1 MTARPQSSPPPAPR
15 LVGVIDIG
23 TNSVKLA
30 VGYVA
35 NDRVTYTFT
44 AREPTRIGRGLMSSG
59 KLSSRAIAGTA
70 VAVSRLATDALRHGA
85 VETLAVGTYALRA
98 AANGKAAA
106 RTISRK
112 SGVPVRILNG
122 SQEAAMVLRSV
133 EARLRPRRDLM
144 VLDIGGGS
152 AELIVTR
159 SGRVVLARSVPL
171 GAVRLTEQFLKHD
184 PIDLDEYLRLNE
196 HIERAAMKLFSRVK
210 ATDFDFVV
218 SGGTATTA
226 LAMLGRG
233 TQDKGSAVSVTSL
246 SELEARC
253 VRSSVAERKR
263 FRGLP
268 PDRADIMP
276 AGLAVLLVFA
286 HHARKR
292 SIRLIEGGVRDGVM
306 LSVAE
311 KASRSR
317 RRNTTTAR
325 PKAAARK
332 AR

>member
-1 MTARPQSSPPPAPR
+1 MTGRPRSSPPTAPR

-35 NDRVTYTFT
+35 KGRVVYTYVQ
-44 AREPTRIGRGLMSSG
+44 REPTRLGRGLAASG
-59 KLSSRAIAGTA
+59 KLDVNVLRYTVRA
-70 VAVSRLATDALRHGA
+70 VMRLVIDAQRNGA
-85 VETLAVGTYALRA
+85 SDMIAVGTYAFRA
-98 AANGKAAA
+98 ASNGEGAA
-106 RTISRK
+106 RGIARV
-112 SGVPVRILNG
+112 SGVPVKILTG
-122 SQEAAMVLRSV
+122 AEEATMVLRSV
-133 EARLRPRRDLM
+133 QARLRTKRDLM

-159 SGRVVLARSVPL
+159 GQRTPLVRSVPL
-171 GAVRLTEQFLKHD
+171 GAVRLTEKFLAND
-184 PIDLDEYLRLNE
+184 PVTTDEYLRLNE
-196 HIERAAMKLFSRVK
+196 EIERVVAGMLKNVRVR
-210 ATDFDFVV
+210 DLQLVV

-226 LAMLGRG
+226 ASMLELRSDGG
-233 TQDKGSAVSVTSL
+233 GSTVSVSQL
-246 SELEARC
+246 RALELRC
-253 VRSSVAERKR
+253 LRSTTAQRKN
-263 FRGLP
+263 FHGLP
-268 PDRADIMP
+268 PDRADIIT
-276 AGLAVLLVFA
+276 AGLAVLLTVA
-286 HHARKR
+286 SYTGKR